1 MVKNAE
7 KTKND
12 LKKFAQQLRD
22 LKHPTSPISIELA
35 DFVASALENFLSE
48 DRDTSETLDS
58 AFGFVE
64 QPKKQGRPPKETT
77 ERTAIIERYIS
88 LRLNTEFTEEK
99 ICGMLEEEGLTN
111 GQHVSTI
118 VKMVDK
124 AFNEVAPR
132 LVANEIAKELSEEKT
147 K

>member
-1 MVKNAE
+1 
-7 KTKND
+7 
-12 LKKFAQQLRD
+12 
-22 LKHPTSPISIELA
+22 
-35 DFVASALENFLSE
+35 
-48 DRDTSETLDS
+48 
-58 AFGFVE
+58 
-64 QPKKQGRPPKETT
+64 
-77 ERTAIIERYIS
+77 
-88 LRLNTEFTEEK
+88 
-99 ICGMLEEEGLTN
+99 MLEEEGLTN